1 MNNADKIN
9 EMLERLYP
17 LSDLKAKPKR
27 IYGTTLE
34 CIEIYDKDILQL
46 TIENTFQGWTFKSNG
61 VWHKLE
67 FINDIYNVI
76 SH

>member
-17 LSDLKAKPKR
+17 LSNLKAKSKR
-27 IYGTTLE
+27 IFGTTLE

-46 TIENTFQGWTFKSNG
+46 TIEDTFQGWTFTTNG
-61 VWHKLE
+61 EWHKLE

-76 SH
+76 NH